1 MRSRNADFPSHQ
13 VLPEPSVT
21 EKVNGFA
28 PKMTIFQISNS
39 RFCQRCSLR
48 VLFWFFF
55 FFLLQ
60 IIKRPHS
67 KSGPPCLED
76 LMAKK
81 EKQVDRAAKP
91 STNQF
96 VIDIINSTPELAH
109 FNGCVNARY

>member
-1 MRSRNADFPSHQ
+1 MRSRNAEFLSHQ

-28 PKMTIFQISNS
+28 PKMTIFQMSNS

-48 VLFWFFF
+48 VLFFFS
-55 FFLLQ
+55 FLLQ
-60 IIKRPHS
+60 IVKRPHS
-67 KSGPPCLED
+67 NSVPPCLEG

-81 EKQVDRAAKP
+81 EKQVDSAAKP

>member
-28 PKMTIFQISNS
+28 PKMTIFQILI
-39 RFCQRCSLR
+39 RDFAKDVAYVFCF
-48 VLFWFFF
+48 V

-60 IIKRPHS
+60 MIKRPHS
-67 KSGPPCLED
+67 NSGPPCLED

>member
-1 MRSRNADFPSHQ
+1 M
-13 VLPEPSVT
+13 
-21 EKVNGFA
+21 
-28 PKMTIFQISNS
+28 
-39 RFCQRCSLR
+39 
-48 VLFWFFF
+48 
-55 FFLLQ
+55 
-60 IIKRPHS
+60 IKRPHS
-67 KSGPPCLED
+67 NSGPPCLED